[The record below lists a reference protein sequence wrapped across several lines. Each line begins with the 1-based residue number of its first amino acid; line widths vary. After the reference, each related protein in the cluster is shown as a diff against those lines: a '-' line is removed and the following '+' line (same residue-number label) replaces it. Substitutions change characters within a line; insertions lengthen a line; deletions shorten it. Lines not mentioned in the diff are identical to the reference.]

1 MRQEAGPVEQLP
13 ASQEVVG
20 DRNGWTQWVQYGLV
34 RAGVALFAVLP
45 GPLRHAVLT
54 LLARVA
60 RALDRKHADPAREFL
75 TTALGPELEP
85 ARRERLVLGAF
96 RHLAMVA
103 IDSHRRRR
111 IRGPISER
119 YRFEPCE
126 RMQELLDEP
135 RPVVLVTGHIGDWEA
150 ATLGF
155 ASAGFRPLYVVAKP
169 PRNRPLSIWMQRA
182 REHQNVRLLSRYG
195 AVEGARKVV
204 QQGGSLGFLLD
215 HRATKRAVLAPF
227 FGREALCER
236 TSGVLLRRLGLPV
249 VITACYRAERDL
261 HYRIVAPRVLE
272 PEEPSRLS
280 PEEIATEINRTLEQL
295 ILADRRAVMLAEAYF
310 EASSERLQ
318 EVPARGEEV
327 RLVELGTHCRGAIF
341 LDGRSDLPD
350 AAAEAIEELSS
361 SFEGFHLGRYDLRIH
376 DLEAFQRGSGF
387 QVLELNGI
395 TAEPAHIYDPEVG
408 VLEAYRTLFEQ
419 WRVAF
424 QLGRANLEAG
434 ARRSTWREIWRGLRR
449 HGSDPS

>member
-1 MRQEAGPVEQLP
+1 MEGEARQEPGPVEQLP

-20 DRNGWTQWVQYGLV
+20 DRNGWTQWVQYGLI

-272 PEEPSRLS
+272 PEELSRLS

-295 ILADRRAVMLAEAYF
+295 ILACPEQYHWLHDRYRGADKAIELRETEARSK
-310 EASSERLQ
+310 EASSKETSSSGL
-318 EVPARGEEV
+318 
-327 RLVELGTHCRGAIF
+327 
-341 LDGRSDLPD
+341 GRSESGSIESGSEGIGEKG
-350 AAAEAIEELSS
+350 AGTAEA
-361 SFEGFHLGRYDLRIH
+361 
-376 DLEAFQRGSGF
+376 GS
-387 QVLELNGI
+387 
-395 TAEPAHIYDPEVG
+395 
-408 VLEAYRTLFEQ
+408 
-419 WRVAF
+419 
-424 QLGRANLEAG
+424 
-434 ARRSTWREIWRGLRR
+434 
-449 HGSDPS
+449 